1 MQLDKLFQNESAKN
15 EALEHFRALKD
26 DPDWLFLVEKLI
38 KTDIEE
44 ITNEILDP
52 TKEWKEG
59 EEREQKRIRA
69 YWIILSQLPEK
80 LIEAL
85 TTNQPDIFI
94 EMDPYFKNIKEVE
107 QDQQKK
113 SKNGKRFGGSPS
125 DDSPYRTIK
134 VWRTSEP

>member
-1 MQLDKLFQNESAKN
+1 MILDKLFPNENLKN
-15 EALEHFRALKD
+15 EALEHFKSLKD
-26 DPDWLFLVEKLI
+26 DPDWVFLVEKLI

-85 TTNQPDIFI
+85 ATNQPDIFI
-94 EMDPYFKNIKEVE
+94 DTDPYYRNMKEME
-107 QDQQKK
+107 ADQQK
-113 SKNGKRFGGSPS
+113 
-125 DDSPYRTIK
+125 
-134 VWRTSEP
+134 

>member
-113 SKNGKRFGGSPS
+113 SKKR
-125 DDSPYRTIK
+125 
-134 VWRTSEP
+134 

>member
-1 MQLDKLFQNESAKN
+1 MNLDKIFSTEELKN
-15 EALEHFRALKD
+15 EALEHFRSLKD
-26 DPDWLFLVEKLI
+26 DPDWVFLVEKLI

-44 ITNEILDP
+44 ISNEILDP
-52 TKEWKEG
+52 TKVWKDG

-85 TTNQPDIFI
+85 TTNQPDILI
-94 EMDPYFKNIKEVE
+94 ESDPYYKNVKEIE

-113 SKNGKRFGGSPS
+113 SKKR
-125 DDSPYRTIK
+125 
-134 VWRTSEP
+134 

>member
-1 MQLDKLFQNESAKN
+1 MNLDKIFPNEGAKN
-15 EALEHFRALKD
+15 EALEHFKSLKD

-52 TKEWKEG
+52 NKTWKEG
-59 EEREQKRIRA
+59 EEKEQKRIRA

-85 TTNQPDIFI
+85 TTNQPDVFI
-94 EMDPYFKNIKEVE
+94 EADPYYKNTKEIE
-107 QDQQKK
+107 QDQRKK
-113 SKNGKRFGGSPS
+113 SKKR
-125 DDSPYRTIK
+125 
-134 VWRTSEP
+134 